1 MAKGDF
7 KNLPVHRIVFSVD
20 TVYTCSCCTET
31 LTFQIADKV

>member
-20 TVYTCSCCTET
+20 TVHVPIVRK
-31 LTFQIADKV
+31 L